1 MNLRT
6 ALRIQPRDVVS
17 LVGAGGKTST
27 MYRLAHELAAARLK
41 VVSTT
46 TTKMGAPTRDQT
58 SCFIV
63 AANRAGLLEQVRQA
77 LQVERHVTVASAQH
91 DAEKFAGVPPEWIAD
106 LQALPD
112 VHAVLVEADGARK
125 LPLKAPRA
133 NEPVIPSVTTI
144 LVACAGM
151 SAVGLPL
158 DEQHVCRAELVSAL
172 AHLPIGR
179 TLAAEHIAGVMA
191 DPNGGLKCRPPRART
206 VALLNQADD
215 VQRME
220 AARQVAE
227 ALRAEGS
234 FDETLLAAIGS
245 DDPVRERWG
254 RVTAIIMAAG
264 EGRRFGG
271 AIKQLA
277 SWRDRSL
284 IRHIIEIAEHSRADE
299 VQVVLGANAD
309 VIRAQLE
316 GLGPRTR
323 ISLNAAWAEGMSMSL
338 LTGLAQT
345 QINPNAAIFV
355 NVDQPGINPDL
366 IDRLIERHRRTGAL
380 IVAPRFQ
387 NMRGNPVL
395 WDRSLFAELQTLRG
409 DVGGREI
416 LRQHWRDINWV
427 ELNSEEELTDTDTP
441 EEYQRLKEILNA

>member
-17 LVGAGGKTST
+17 LVGGGGKTST
-27 MYRLAHELAAARLK
+27 MFRLAHELVAARLK
-41 VVSTT
+41 VVTTT
-46 TTKMGAPTRDQT
+46 TTKIGTPAPEQ
-58 SCFIV
+58 SGCFIV
-63 AANRAGLLEQVRQA
+63 AADRAQLLDQVRQA
-77 LQVERHVTVASAQH
+77 LLVGRHVTVACSQY
-91 DAEKFAGVPPEWIAD
+91 DADKFAGLPPEWIAD

-112 VHAVLVEADGARK
+112 VHAVIVEADGSRK

-133 NEPVIPSVTTI
+133 GEPVIPEATTI
-144 LVACAGM
+144 VVAVAGM
-151 SAVGLPL
+151 SAVGAPL
-158 DEQHVCRAELVSAL
+158 DEEHVCRADMVSAITQLRLGSLIRAEDVAHVL
-172 AHLPIGR
+172 AH
-179 TLAAEHIAGVMA
+179 A
-191 DPNGGLKCRPPRART
+191 NGGLKNRPRSART

-215 VQRME
+215 AQRVE
-220 AARQVAE
+220 AARRVAE
-227 ALRAEGS
+227 MLRVSGG
-234 FDETLLAAIGS
+234 FDETLIASATGE
-245 DDPVRERWG
+245 DPVRERWG
-254 RVTAIIMAAG
+254 RASAIIMAAG

-277 SWRDRSL
+277 MWHDRTL
-284 IRHIIEIAEHSRADE
+284 IRHIVDIVELSGADE

-309 VIRAQLE
+309 IIRAQLGE
-316 GLGPRTR
+316 LGPRTHVR
-323 ISLNAAWAEGMSMSL
+323 LNSTWVEGMSTSL

-345 QINPNAAIFV
+345 QVNPNAAIFI
-355 NVDQPGINPDL
+355 NVDQPGIHPEL
-366 IDRLIERHRRTGAL
+366 IDQMVERHRRTGAQ
-380 IVAPRFQ
+380 IIAPRFQ

-395 WDRSLFAELQTLRG
+395 WDRALFGELQTLSG